1 MSDVSMLWTGLDY
14 ERSGKQSDYLRLPH
28 SSDLSAYGWIPIPL
42 VVIANGTGP
51 TLLLT
56 AGTHGDEYEGQIALN
71 RLARELRPEDIN
83 GRVIIMSALNFPAV
97 MAGRRVSPLDEGNLN
112 RLFPGD
118 PKMGPTAAIAHY
130 VDRVLFPKCDLVI
143 DLHSGGRSLDYLP
156 LALAHPG
163 SNADHRENVK
173 ALLDAFGAPF
183 SVLTDGSG
191 GGGHTTL
198 YAAAA
203 KRGIPA
209 LTTELGGGATL
220 SPRGLAIA
228 ETGVRRVLKRFGI
241 APGLNVDD
249 TSSTRFMRSLGR
261 EAAVYAPDGGLF
273 EPNADIGEMV
283 AAGDLAGRIHFPD
296 SPMKDPVEFHFST
309 AGTISCRRFP
319 TLTQRGDCLFNLM
332 TDAK

>member
-14 ERSGKQSDYLRLPH
+14 ERCGKQSDYLRLPH

-42 VVIANGTGP
+42 VVITNGTGP

-71 RLARELRPEDIN
+71 RLARALQPEQVN
-83 GRVIIMSALNFPAV
+83 GRVIIMPALNFPAV
-97 MAGRRVSPLDEGNLN
+97 MAGRRVSPLDDGNLN

-118 PKMGPTAAIAHY
+118 PQMGPTASIAHY
-130 VDRVLFPKCDLVI
+130 IDTVLFPKCDLVI

-163 SNADHRENVK
+163 SSDDQKSKVKELLNA
-173 ALLDAFGAPF
+173 FSAPF

-220 SPRGLAIA
+220 SQRGLAIA
-228 ETGVRRVLKRFGI
+228 ETGLRRVLKHYGI
-241 APGLNVDD
+241 APELEVDE
-249 TSSTRFMRSLGR
+249 TSSTRFMRSLGKQ
-261 EAAVYAPDGGLF
+261 AAVYAPESGLF
-273 EPNADIGEMV
+273 EPHADIGEMI
-283 AAGDLAGRIHFPD
+283 AAGDLAGQIHFPD
-296 SPMKDPVEFHFST
+296 SPMKDPVELRFSK
-309 AGTISCRRFP
+309 AGMVNCRRFP

-332 TDAK
+332 TEG

>member
-14 ERSGKQSDYLRLPH
+14 ERSDKQSDYLRLPH

-83 GRVIIMSALNFPAV
+83 GRVIIMPALNFPAV

-130 VDRVLFPKCDLVI
+130 VDKVLFPKCDLVI

-163 SNADHRENVK
+163 SNDAHREKVK
-173 ALLDAFGAPF
+173 SLLNAFGAPF

-220 SPRGLAIA
+220 SPRGLTIA
-228 ETGVRRVLKRFGI
+228 ETGVRRVLKHFGI

-249 TSSTRFMRSLGR
+249 TSSTRLMRSLEGM
-261 EAAVYAPDGGLF
+261 PPFTL
-273 EPNADIGEMV
+273 PK
-283 AAGDLAGRIHFPD
+283 AGCSNPRPISAKWLQPAIWPGASTFPI
-296 SPMKDPVEFHFST
+296 V
-309 AGTISCRRFP
+309 R
-319 TLTQRGDCLFNLM
+319 
-332 TDAK
+332 